1 MKYRFENEISTWNLC
16 FKMMGFGVKE
26 LNYLHPY
33 EFGWIYRLTFEFL

>member
-16 FKMMGFGVKE
+16 FKMEFGVKQ